1 MWAHDSTRRRG
12 APAAGAVDE
21 VAVVGAQPREEG
33 EVVAA
38 RDDVDAVDLDH
49 LHAVDDALNVAHG
62 RGPRLGFRVGES
74 LSGHGDATCLRER
87 QRPAGHVAE
96 PRRWV

>member
-1 MWAHDSTRRRG
+1 MWAQYSTRRRG
-12 APAAGAVDE
+12 GTAAGAVDE
-21 VAVVGAQPREEG
+21 VAVVGAEPREEG

-38 RDDVDAVDLDH
+38 RDDVDAVDLDD
-49 LHAVDDALNVAHG
+49 LHAVDDALYVAHG
-62 RGPRLGFRVGES
+62 RGPRLGSRVGEA
-74 LSGHGDATCLRER
+74 LSGQRDATCLRER